1 MPVSPVNPLF
11 PDMPDWQRQA
21 TDNLW
26 PPYTQMRTTPI
37 GLPVSEAE
45 GVRIKLADGRT
56 LIDGVSSWWS
66 VCHGYRHPH
75 IEQAVVNQL
84 QKLPH
89 IMLGGYQ
96 HEPAA
101 LLARRLADICPGELN
116 HVFFTDSGSV
126 AIEVAMKM
134 AIQFWLNN
142 GIKGRHKFLHFRGGY
157 HGDTFATMAV
167 CDPEEGMHSHFSGVL
182 TPQILAELPINDELY
197 ERLDNQ
203 MATHADAL
211 AGLLIEPLVQG
222 AGGMIFHSEDVLK
235 KVADLCQKHNI
246 LLIADEIM
254 TGLGRLGEMVAC
266 QRADVTPDIITFSKT
281 LTGGTVPLAATIAS
295 RRIFEAFLDD
305 DPSKA
310 LMHGPTFMGNP
321 IGCAAALASLDLFEQ
336 EPRLDQVKAIE
347 TQLIKE
353 LEPARELPAVKDVR
367 VCGSIGV
374 IETTGLGDVNL
385 LKKRF
390 VEAGVWIR
398 PFGNII
404 YTIPPYIIGQKD
416 LTQITSEMVNLSKNY
431 KVILYNF

>member
-142 GIKGRHKFLHFRGGY
+142 GIKGRHKFMHFRGGY

-235 KVADLCQKHNI
+235 KVADLCQKHDI

-336 EPRLDQVKAIE
+336 EPRIDQVKAIE

-416 LTQITSEMVNLSKNY
+416 LTQITSAMVNLSKE
-431 KVILYNF
+431 L

>member
-1 MPVSPVNPLF
+1 
-11 PDMPDWQRQA
+11 
-21 TDNLW
+21 
-26 PPYTQMRTTPI
+26 
-37 GLPVSEAE
+37 
-45 GVRIKLADGRT
+45 
-56 LIDGVSSWWS
+56 SWWS

-142 GIKGRHKFLHFRGGY
+142 GIKGRHKFMHFRGGY

-235 KVADLCQKHNI
+235 KVADLCQKHDI

-295 RRIFEAFLDD
+295 RKIFEAFLDD

-416 LTQITSEMVNLSKNY
+416 LTQITSAMVNLSKE
-431 KVILYNF
+431 L

>member
-142 GIKGRHKFLHFRGGY
+142 GIKGRHKFMHFRGGY

-235 KVADLCQKHNI
+235 KVADLCQKHDI

-295 RRIFEAFLDD
+295 RKIFEAFLDD

-416 LTQITSEMVNLSKNY
+416 LTQITSAMVNLSKE
-431 KVILYNF
+431 L

>member
-142 GIKGRHKFLHFRGGY
+142 GIKGRHKFMHFRGGY

-203 MATHADAL
+203 MASHADAL

-235 KVADLCQKHNI
+235 KVADLCQKHDI

-353 LEPARELPAVKDVR
+353 LEPARELPTVKDVR

-416 LTQITSEMVNLSKNY
+416 LNQITSAMVNLSKD
-431 KVILYNF
+431 L

>member
-37 GLPVSEAE
+37 GLPVIEAE

-142 GIKGRHKFLHFRGGY
+142 GIKGRHKFMHFRGGY

-235 KVADLCQKHNI
+235 KVADLCQKHDI

-295 RRIFEAFLDD
+295 RKIFEAFLDD

-416 LTQITSEMVNLSKNY
+416 LTQITSAMVNLSKE
-431 KVILYNF
+431 L

>member
-142 GIKGRHKFLHFRGGY
+142 GIKGRHKFMHFRGGY

-235 KVADLCQKHNI
+235 KVADLCQKHDI

-336 EPRLDQVKAIE
+336 EPRIDQVKAIE

-416 LTQITSEMVNLSKNY
+416 LTQITSEMVNLSKE
-431 KVILYNF
+431 L

>member
-1 MPVSPVNPLF
+1 MTASPVNPLF
-11 PDMPDWQRQA
+11 PDMPDWQQKA

-37 GLPVSEAE
+37 GLPVVEAE
-45 GVRIKLADGRT
+45 GVRIKLADGRI

-75 IEQAVVNQL
+75 IEQAVISQL

-126 AIEVAMKM
+126 AIEVGMKM

-142 GIKGRHKFLHFRGGY
+142 GVKGRHKFIHFRGGY

-182 TPQILAELPINDELY
+182 TPQILAELPVNDELY
-197 ERLDNQ
+197 ELLDKQ
-203 MATHADAL
+203 MASHADEV

-222 AGGMIFHSEDVLK
+222 AGGMVFHSEEVLK
-235 KVADLCQKHNI
+235 KVAALCKKHDI

-254 TGLGRLGEMVAC
+254 TGLGRLGDMVAC
-266 QRADVTPDIITFSKT
+266 QRADVIPDIITFSKT

-321 IGCAAALASLDLFEQ
+321 IGCAAAMASLDLFEL

-347 TQLIKE
+347 KQLIKE
-353 LEPARELPAVKDVR
+353 LAPAREFAGVKDVR

-374 IETTGLGDVNL
+374 IETTGLGNVNL
-385 LKKRF
+385 LKQRF
-390 VEAGVWIR
+390 VEKGVWIR

-404 YTIPPYIIGQKD
+404 YTIPPYIIGEDD
-416 LTQITSEMVNLSKNY
+416 LTKVTSAMVNLSRDLKSNT
-431 KVILYNF
+431 

>member
-142 GIKGRHKFLHFRGGY
+142 GIKGRHKFMHFRGGY

-235 KVADLCQKHNI
+235 KVADLCQKHDI

-353 LEPARELPAVKDVR
+353 LVPARELPAVKDVR

-416 LTQITSEMVNLSKNY
+416 LTQITSAMVNLSKE
-431 KVILYNF
+431 L

>member
-1 MPVSPVNPLF
+1 
-11 PDMPDWQRQA
+11 
-21 TDNLW
+21 
-26 PPYTQMRTTPI
+26 MRTTPI
-37 GLPVSEAE
+37 GLPVGEAE

-142 GIKGRHKFLHFRGGY
+142 GIKGRHKFMHFRGGY

-235 KVADLCQKHNI
+235 KVADLCQKHDI

-416 LTQITSEMVNLSKNY
+416 LTQITSAMVNLSKE
-431 KVILYNF
+431 L

>member
-45 GVRIKLADGRT
+45 GVRIKLADGQT

-142 GIKGRHKFLHFRGGY
+142 GIKGRHKFMHFRGGY

-222 AGGMIFHSEDVLK
+222 AGGMIFHSEYVLK
-235 KVADLCQKHNI
+235 KVADLCQKHDI

-295 RRIFEAFLDD
+295 RRIFEEFLDD

-347 TQLIKE
+347 TQLVKE

-390 VEAGVWIR
+390 VEAGIWIR

-416 LTQITSEMVNLSKNY
+416 LTQITSAMVNLSKD
-431 KVILYNF
+431 L

>member
-11 PDMPDWQRQA
+11 PDMPDWQRKA

-142 GIKGRHKFLHFRGGY
+142 GIKGRHKFMHFRGGY

-235 KVADLCQKHNI
+235 KVADLCQKHDI

-305 DPSKA
+305 DPAKA

-353 LEPARELPAVKDVR
+353 LESARELPAVKDVR

-390 VEAGVWIR
+390 VEEGVWIR

-416 LTQITSEMVNLSKNY
+416 LTQITSAMVKLSKE
-431 KVILYNF
+431 L

>member
-101 LLARRLADICPGELN
+101 LLARRLADFCPGELN

-142 GIKGRHKFLHFRGGY
+142 GIKGRHKFMHFRGGY

-235 KVADLCQKHNI
+235 KVADLCQKHDI

-336 EPRLDQVKAIE
+336 EPRLNQVKAIE

-353 LEPARELPAVKDVR
+353 LEAARELPAVKDVR

-416 LTQITSEMVNLSKNY
+416 LTQITSAMVNLSKE
-431 KVILYNF
+431 L

>member
-142 GIKGRHKFLHFRGGY
+142 GIKGRHKFMHFRGGY

-182 TPQILAELPINDELY
+182 TPQIIAELPINDELY

-235 KVADLCQKHNI
+235 KVADLCQKHDI

-266 QRADVTPDIITFSKT
+266 QRADITPDIITFSKT

-416 LTQITSEMVNLSKNY
+416 LTQITSEMVNLSKE
-431 KVILYNF
+431 L

>member
-101 LLARRLADICPGELN
+101 LLAKRLADICPGELN

-142 GIKGRHKFLHFRGGY
+142 GIKGRYKFMHFRGGY

-235 KVADLCQKHNI
+235 KVADLCQKHDI

-321 IGCAAALASLDLFEQ
+321 IGCAAAIASLDLFEQ

-416 LTQITSEMVNLSKNY
+416 LTQITSAMVNLSKE
-431 KVILYNF
+431 L

>member
-142 GIKGRHKFLHFRGGY
+142 GIKGRHKFMHFRGGY

-235 KVADLCQKHNI
+235 KVADLCQKHDI

-416 LTQITSEMVNLSKNY
+416 LTQITTAMVNLSKE
-431 KVILYNF
+431 L

>member
-142 GIKGRHKFLHFRGGY
+142 GIKGRHKFMHFRGGY

-235 KVADLCQKHNI
+235 KVADLCQKHDI

-336 EPRLDQVKAIE
+336 EPRIDQVKAIE
-347 TQLIKE
+347 IQLIKE

-416 LTQITSEMVNLSKNY
+416 LTQITSAMVNLSKE
-431 KVILYNF
+431 L

>member
-11 PDMPDWQRQA
+11 PDMPDWQRKA

-142 GIKGRHKFLHFRGGY
+142 GIKGRHKFMHFRGGY

-235 KVADLCQKHNI
+235 KVADLCQKHDI

-416 LTQITSEMVNLSKNY
+416 LTQITSAMVNLSKE
-431 KVILYNF
+431 L

>member
-45 GVRIKLADGRT
+45 GVRIKLADGQT

-142 GIKGRHKFLHFRGGY
+142 GIKGRHKFMHFRGGY

-235 KVADLCQKHNI
+235 KVADLCQKHDI

-266 QRADVTPDIITFSKT
+266 QRADVTPDIIAFSKT

-295 RRIFEAFLDD
+295 RKIFEAFLDD

-336 EPRLDQVKAIE
+336 EPRLNQVKAIE

-353 LEPARELPAVKDVR
+353 LEAARELPAVKDVR

-416 LTQITSEMVNLSKNY
+416 LTQITSAMVNLSKD
-431 KVILYNF
+431 L

>member
-37 GLPVSEAE
+37 GLPVIEAE

-101 LLARRLADICPGELN
+101 LLARRLADFCPGELN

-142 GIKGRHKFLHFRGGY
+142 GIKGRYKFMHFRGGY

-203 MATHADAL
+203 MATNADAL

-235 KVADLCQKHNI
+235 KVADLCQKHDI

-266 QRADVTPDIITFSKT
+266 QRADITPDIITFSKT

-374 IETTGLGDVNL
+374 IETTGLGDVNI

-416 LTQITSEMVNLSKNY
+416 LTQITSAMVNLSKD
-431 KVILYNF
+431 L

>member
-142 GIKGRHKFLHFRGGY
+142 GIKGRHKFMHFRGGY

-235 KVADLCQKHNI
+235 KVADLCQKHDI

-336 EPRLDQVKAIE
+336 EPRIDQVKAIE

-416 LTQITSEMVNLSKNY
+416 LTQITSAMVNLSKD
-431 KVILYNF
+431 L

>member
-56 LIDGVSSWWS
+56 LIDGISSWWS

-142 GIKGRHKFLHFRGGY
+142 GIKGRHKFMHFRGGY

-235 KVADLCQKHNI
+235 KVADLCQKHDI

-295 RRIFEAFLDD
+295 RKIFEAFLDD

-353 LEPARELPAVKDVR
+353 LLPARELPAVKDVR

-416 LTQITSEMVNLSKNY
+416 LTQITSEMVNLSKE
-431 KVILYNF
+431 L

>member
-142 GIKGRHKFLHFRGGY
+142 GIKGRHKFMHFRGGY

-235 KVADLCQKHNI
+235 KVADLCQKHDI

-416 LTQITSEMVNLSKNY
+416 LTQITSEMVNLSKE
-431 KVILYNF
+431 L

>member
-26 PPYTQMRTTPI
+26 PPYSQMRTTPI

-142 GIKGRHKFLHFRGGY
+142 GIKGRHKFMHFRGGY

-235 KVADLCQKHNI
+235 KVADLCQKHDI

-416 LTQITSEMVNLSKNY
+416 LTQITSAMVNLSKE
-431 KVILYNF
+431 L

>member
-37 GLPVSEAE
+37 GLPVIEAE

-101 LLARRLADICPGELN
+101 LLARRLADFCPGELN

-142 GIKGRHKFLHFRGGY
+142 GIKGRYKFMHFRGGY

-235 KVADLCQKHNI
+235 KVADLCQKHDI

-416 LTQITSEMVNLSKNY
+416 LTQITSAMVNLSKELSSNT
-431 KVILYNF
+431 L

>member
-101 LLARRLADICPGELN
+101 LLARRLADFCPGELN

-142 GIKGRHKFLHFRGGY
+142 GIKGRHKFMHFRGGY

-235 KVADLCQKHNI
+235 KVADLCQKHDI

-416 LTQITSEMVNLSKNY
+416 LTQITLAMVNLSKE
-431 KVILYNF
+431 L

>member
-45 GVRIKLADGRT
+45 GVRIKLADGQT

-142 GIKGRHKFLHFRGGY
+142 GIKGRHKFMHFRGGY

-235 KVADLCQKHNI
+235 KVADLCQKHDI

-310 LMHGPTFMGNP
+310 LMHGPTFMG
-321 IGCAAALASLDLFEQ
+321 
-336 EPRLDQVKAIE
+336 
-347 TQLIKE
+347 
-353 LEPARELPAVKDVR
+353 
-367 VCGSIGV
+367 
-374 IETTGLGDVNL
+374 
-385 LKKRF
+385 
-390 VEAGVWIR
+390 
-398 PFGNII
+398 
-404 YTIPPYIIGQKD
+404 
-416 LTQITSEMVNLSKNY
+416 
-431 KVILYNF
+431 

>member
-45 GVRIKLADGRT
+45 GVRIKLADGQT

-101 LLARRLADICPGELN
+101 LLARRLADFCPGELN

-142 GIKGRHKFLHFRGGY
+142 GIKGRHKFMHFRGGY

-235 KVADLCQKHNI
+235 KVADLCQKHDI

-416 LTQITSEMVNLSKNY
+416 LTQITSAMVNLSKE
-431 KVILYNF
+431 L

>member
-142 GIKGRHKFLHFRGGY
+142 GIKGRHKFMHFRGGY

-235 KVADLCQKHNI
+235 KVADLCQKHDI

-266 QRADVTPDIITFSKT
+266 QRADITPDIITFSKT

-374 IETTGLGDVNL
+374 IETTGLGDVNI

-416 LTQITSEMVNLSKNY
+416 LTQITSAMVNLSKD
-431 KVILYNF
+431 L

>member
-37 GLPVSEAE
+37 GLPVIEAE

-101 LLARRLADICPGELN
+101 LLARRLADFCPGELN

-142 GIKGRHKFLHFRGGY
+142 GIKGRHKFMHFRGGY

-203 MATHADAL
+203 MATNADAL

-235 KVADLCQKHNI
+235 KVADLCQKHDI

-266 QRADVTPDIITFSKT
+266 QRADITPDIITFSKT

-416 LTQITSEMVNLSKNY
+416 LTQITSAMVNLSKD
-431 KVILYNF
+431 L

>member
-37 GLPVSEAE
+37 GLPVIEAE

-101 LLARRLADICPGELN
+101 LLARRLADFCPGELN

-142 GIKGRHKFLHFRGGY
+142 GIKGRYKFMHFRGGY

-235 KVADLCQKHNI
+235 KVADLCQKHDI

-266 QRADVTPDIITFSKT
+266 QRADITPDIITFSKT

-374 IETTGLGDVNL
+374 IETTGLGDVNI

-416 LTQITSEMVNLSKNY
+416 LTQITSAMVNLSKD
-431 KVILYNF
+431 L

>member
-37 GLPVSEAE
+37 GLPVIEAE

-101 LLARRLADICPGELN
+101 LLARRLADFCPGELN

-142 GIKGRHKFLHFRGGY
+142 GIKGRYKFMHFRGGY

-203 MATHADAL
+203 MATNADAL

-347 TQLIKE
+347 TQLIEE

-374 IETTGLGDVNL
+374 IETTGLGDVNI

-416 LTQITSEMVNLSKNY
+416 LTQITSAMVNLSKE
-431 KVILYNF
+431 L

>member
-45 GVRIKLADGRT
+45 GVRIKLADGQT

-142 GIKGRHKFLHFRGGY
+142 GIKGRHKFMHFRGGY

-235 KVADLCQKHNI
+235 KVADLCQKHDI

-295 RRIFEAFLDD
+295 RKIFEAFLDD

-336 EPRLDQVKAIE
+336 EPRLNQVKAIE

-353 LEPARELPAVKDVR
+353 LEAARELPAVKDVR

-416 LTQITSEMVNLSKNY
+416 LTQLTSAMVNLSKE
-431 KVILYNF
+431 L

>member
-37 GLPVSEAE
+37 GLPVIEAE

-101 LLARRLADICPGELN
+101 LLARRLADFCPGELN

-142 GIKGRHKFLHFRGGY
+142 GIKGRHKFMHFRGGY

-235 KVADLCQKHNI
+235 KVADLCQKHDI

-416 LTQITSEMVNLSKNY
+416 LTQITSAMVNLSKE
-431 KVILYNF
+431 L

>member
-1 MPVSPVNPLF
+1 
-11 PDMPDWQRQA
+11 
-21 TDNLW
+21 
-26 PPYTQMRTTPI
+26 MRTTPI

-116 HVFFTDSGSV
+116 HIFFTDSGSV

-142 GIKGRHKFLHFRGGY
+142 GIKGRHKFMHFRGGY

-235 KVADLCQKHNI
+235 QVADLCQKHDI

-416 LTQITSEMVNLSKNY
+416 LTQITLAMVNLSKE
-431 KVILYNF
+431 L

>member
-1 MPVSPVNPLF
+1 MTVSPVNPLF
-11 PDMPDWQRQA
+11 PNMPDWQQQA
-21 TDNLW
+21 TENLW
-26 PPYTQMRTTPI
+26 PPYTQMLTTPI
-37 GLPVSEAE
+37 GLPVTEAE
-45 GVRIKLADGRT
+45 GVRIKLADGRI

-75 IEQAVVNQL
+75 IEQAVISQL

-101 LLARRLADICPGELN
+101 LLARRLADICPSELN

-126 AIEVAMKM
+126 AIEVGMKM

-142 GIKGRHKFLHFRGGY
+142 GVKGRHKFIHFRGGY

-167 CDPEEGMHSHFSGVL
+167 CDPEEGMHSHFSGIL
-182 TPQILAELPINDELY
+182 TPQILAELPVNDEFY
-197 ERLDNQ
+197 ELLDKQ
-203 MATHADAL
+203 MASHADEV

-222 AGGMIFHSEDVLK
+222 AGGMVFHSEEVLK
-235 KVADLCQKHNI
+235 KVAALCKKHDI

-266 QRADVTPDIITFSKT
+266 QRADVIPDIITFSKT

-336 EPRLDQVKAIE
+336 EPRLNQVKAIE
-347 TQLIKE
+347 KQLTKE
-353 LEPARELPAVKDVR
+353 LEPAREFAGVKDVR

-385 LKKRF
+385 LKQRF
-390 VEAGVWIR
+390 VEEGVWIR

-404 YTIPPYIIGQKD
+404 YTIPPYIIDEED
-416 LTQITSEMVNLSKNY
+416 LTKVTSAMVNLSRDIKSNT
-431 KVILYNF
+431 

>member
-37 GLPVSEAE
+37 GLPVIEAE

-142 GIKGRHKFLHFRGGY
+142 GIKGRHKFMHFRGGY

-235 KVADLCQKHNI
+235 KVADLCQKHDI

-416 LTQITSEMVNLSKNY
+416 LTQITSEMVNLSKE
-431 KVILYNF
+431 L

>member
-37 GLPVSEAE
+37 GLPVIEAE

-101 LLARRLADICPGELN
+101 LLARRLADFCPGELN

-142 GIKGRHKFLHFRGGY
+142 GIKGRHKFMHFRGGY

-235 KVADLCQKHNI
+235 KVADLCQKHDI

-266 QRADVTPDIITFSKT
+266 QRADITPDIITFSKT

-416 LTQITSEMVNLSKNY
+416 LTQITSAMVNLSKD
-431 KVILYNF
+431 L

>member
-45 GVRIKLADGRT
+45 GVRIKLADGQT

-142 GIKGRHKFLHFRGGY
+142 GIKGRHKFMHFRGGY

-197 ERLDNQ
+197 EQLDNQ
-203 MATHADAL
+203 MANHADAL

-235 KVADLCQKHNI
+235 KVADLCQKHDI

-416 LTQITSEMVNLSKNY
+416 LTQITSAMVNLSKE
-431 KVILYNF
+431 L